1 MSMYLM
7 ISILHASSYAMAKS
21 SIRGGKS
28 SMSSDIGHHVPHAH
42 VVRSHQRRMQIAAA
56 ASSSSTPTATTPTR
70 VADLWFPEDNLII
83 RAEDRVFRVS
93 KGVLAAR
100 STVFKDM
107 LAFDSVATDDDD
119 DERIDGCPVVKLH
132 DSAADVEVFLRAIF
146 DSSFF
151 EPPPTKTTLPTI
163 SGILRLSH
171 KYDVQFLRRRALQHL
186 DTGYPTSLAVYE
198 ISGTETFSS
207 DGLDDSLLTI
217 RVASEVGASWVLPTA
232 FYFLC
237 YSDMRDI
244 LNSPQWPLLSPV
256 DQETTIVSYTKQRLA
271 CPPILPFLRIP
282 FVEGCTSLK
291 ECDDYRVQNLANV
304 HNWNIS
310 DPLGS
315 YRDWT
320 PFENL
325 ICAYCLKQAEEY
337 HRQAR
342 RKLWDEL
349 PEIYGLP
356 SWEELERAKAEALNV
371 DEEMG

>member
-1 MSMYLM
+1 
-7 ISILHASSYAMAKS
+7 
-21 SIRGGKS
+21 
-28 SMSSDIGHHVPHAH
+28 
-42 VVRSHQRRMQIAAA
+42 MQLADNSAQ
-56 ASSSSTPTATTPTR
+56 ASSSRSPPPVDLTR
-70 VADLWFPEDNLII
+70 VADLWFPEDNLIL
-83 RAEDRVFRVS
+83 RAENSVFRVS

-100 STVFKDM
+100 SSVFKDM
-107 LAFDSVATDDDD
+107 LAFDSMGADGAEG
-119 DERIDGCPVVKLH
+119 DETMEGCPVVRLH
-132 DSAADVEVFLRAIF
+132 DTAAEVEVFLRAIF

-151 EPPPTKTTLPTI
+151 EPPPSKTTLPTI
-163 SGILRLSH
+163 TGILRLSH
-171 KYDVQFLRRRALQHL
+171 KYDVQYLRRRALQHL

-198 ISGTETFSS
+198 VSGAETFTS

-217 RVASEVGASWVLPTA
+217 RVASEVGAAWLLPTA

-244 LNSPQWPLLSPV
+244 LNSPQWPLLSAV

-271 CPPILPFLRIP
+271 CPPVLPFLRIP

-291 ECDDYRVQNLANV
+291 ECDEYRAQNLENV

-325 ICAYCLKQAEEY
+325 ICAYCLKQAEAY
-337 HRQAR
+337 HRKAR
-342 RKLWDEL
+342 SKLWLEL

-356 SWEELERAKAEALNV
+356 GWEELERLKAEALDADV
-371 DEEMG
+371 EMGS